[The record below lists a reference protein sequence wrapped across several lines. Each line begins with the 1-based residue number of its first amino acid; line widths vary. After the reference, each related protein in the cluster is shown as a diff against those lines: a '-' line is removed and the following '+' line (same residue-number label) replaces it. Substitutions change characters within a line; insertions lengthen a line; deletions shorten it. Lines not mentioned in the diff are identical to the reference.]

1 MEGRYGEDAVRQL
14 ADTYRNFAKKHR
26 ELYWLIMAMSA
37 KDKRVRDDAGGSVYR
52 PVKKNAGG
60 FSFKRRGKHSLPAL
74 ISGHSPWICVAGG
87 AGVLLPLSGG
97 GG

>member
-1 MEGRYGEDAVRQL
+1 MEKMPYASWQTHTETLRKNIGSYTG
-14 ADTYRNFAKKHR
+14 
-26 ELYWLIMAMSA
+26 LIMAMSA